1 MIGNED
7 PPADKAEEAKE
18 EAKPKGGGL
27 GEKLIIGAIS
37 ATAAA
42 LSVWIFKRTVL
53 KEDGRRLS
61 RVEEEV
67 SHINGY
73 LEGQSSARAAP
84 TWRDLDA
91 EAVEIMSRGRD
102 DGQFFRALETG

>member
-7 PPADKAEEAKE
+7 PPANDEE

-27 GEKLIIGAIS
+27 GEKLLIGAIS

-53 KEDGRRLS
+53 KEDGLRLS

-67 SHINGY
+67 AHINGY
-73 LEGQSSARAAP
+73 LEGQSSASAAP

-91 EAVEIMSRGRD
+91 QAVEIMGRTGD